1 MYNTTIMKS
10 FKTFIQNNGIVIYS
24 IVFLIGIFIADTL
37 VHEMGH
43 LLAAL
48 ILGVPLNKIRIA
60 FIGINPGFK
69 ILDVLGSTALAI
81 YQYAGGVF
89 AAAVCLCIY
98 LFLWLRKYRSRPTL
112 LGWIVGLILLG
123 ICGEEIGNALVEGH
137 FHAAYL
143 YYANSTF
150 APTTLIMV
158 AFMVMG
164 LLFHFLLFP
173 ISKLKKKT

>member
-1 MYNTTIMKS
+1 MYNTNIMKS
-10 FKTFIQNNGIVIYS
+10 FRAFFIKYRIVMYS

-60 FIGINPGFK
+60 FIGINPGLK
-69 ILDVLGSTALAI
+69 MPAGLSSTSVTLI
-81 YQYAGGVF
+81 NYAGGAF
-89 AAAVCLCIY
+89 AAAVCLCVY
-98 LFLWLRKYRSRPTL
+98 LFLWLRRYRVRPSL
-112 LGWIVGLILLG
+112 LTWVVGLIILG
-123 ICGEEIGNALVEGH
+123 LCGEEIGNSLVEGH

-143 YYANSTF
+143 LNANSTF

-164 LLFHFLLFP
+164 LLFHFILFP

>member
-1 MYNTTIMKS
+1 MKS
-10 FKTFIQNNGIVIYS
+10 LRAFFTKYRIIILAFVFFAVI
-24 IVFLIGIFIADTL
+24 LIADSL
-37 VHEMGH
+37 INEMGH
-43 LLAAL
+43 LIAAL
-48 ILGVPLNKIRIA
+48 VLGVPLNKIKIA
-60 FIGINPGFK
+60 FDGINPGFK